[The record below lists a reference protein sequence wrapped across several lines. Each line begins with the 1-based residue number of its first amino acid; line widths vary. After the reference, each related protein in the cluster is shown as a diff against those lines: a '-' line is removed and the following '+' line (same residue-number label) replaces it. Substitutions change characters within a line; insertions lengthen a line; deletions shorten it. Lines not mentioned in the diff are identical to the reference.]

1 MGEHL
6 RLRQLAIIT
15 LSCFLVLQFYI
26 FTFREESTLYG
37 YVTTFIEGMRRM
49 LKLGGRAFGL
59 RQLTT
64 ITSSQVLAPQYFID
78 AIREHNIIFS
88 AIA

>member
-15 LSCFLVLQFYI
+15 LSYFLVLRFYI
-26 FTFREESTLYG
+26 LTFREESTLYG
-37 YVTTFIEGMRRM
+37 YVTAFIEGIRRM

-64 ITSSQVLAPQYFID
+64 VTSSQVLAPQFLID
-78 AIREHNIIFS
+78 AIREQNIIFS
-88 AIA
+88 AVA

>member
-1 MGEHL
+1 MGEYL

-15 LSCFLVLQFYI
+15 LSCFFVLQFYI
-26 FTFREESTLYG
+26 LTFREESTLYG
-37 YVTTFIEGMRRM
+37 YVTIIIEGIRRM
-49 LKLGGRAFGL
+49 PKLGGRAFGL
-59 RQLTT
+59 RQMTT
-64 ITSSQVLAPQYFID
+64 ITSSQVLAPQFFID